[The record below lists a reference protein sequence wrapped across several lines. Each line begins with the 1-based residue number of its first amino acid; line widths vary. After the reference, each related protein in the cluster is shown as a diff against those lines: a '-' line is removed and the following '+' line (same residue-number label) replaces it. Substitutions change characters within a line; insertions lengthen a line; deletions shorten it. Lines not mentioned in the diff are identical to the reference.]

1 MFFCLSGRPFR
12 HPVRIYRLPVQAR
25 VDYKLS
31 TICHNFFSG
40 SSPAYLSDLLTLYT
54 PSRQLRSS
62 ADTRTLRIPHV
73 KTKTFGQRSFSYF
86 APKQWNSLPS
96 DIRHI
101 QSSRALKTVLK
112 THLYKQHSWFQIQSS
127 FLTSLTSFS
136 HPVTFL
142 SLRSRI
148 FVFVCV
154 CACVCWCMSVCVCVC
169 VCVCLC
175 VCLWFARTVILFLA
189 YVYICRFTDFVKR
202 DVLTLVYEILRYRN
216 YHYYY
221 YPWRPSCPCNQ
232 RSCVI

>member
-1 MFFCLSGRPFR
+1 MFVCLSGRPFR
-12 HPVRIYRLPVQAR
+12 HPVRIFRLPVQAR

-40 SSPAYLSDLLTLYT
+40 SSPAYLSGLLTLYT

-73 KTKTFGQRSFSYF
+73 KTKTFGQRSVSYF

-127 FLTSLTSFS
+127 FFTNLPHLL
-136 HPVTFL
+136 L
-142 SLRSRI
+142 SSRYI
-148 FVFVCV
+148 PLSALPHIRVRVCVGVCV
-154 CACVCWCMSVCVCVC
+154 CACVCVCVSV
-169 VCVCLC
+169 C
-175 VCLWFARTVILFLA
+175 VCLWFARTVILFVA

-202 DVLTLVYEILRYRN
+202 DVLTLVDDILRYRN

-221 YPWRPSCPCNQ
+221 YLWRPSCPCNQ
-232 RSCVI
+232 RSCVM